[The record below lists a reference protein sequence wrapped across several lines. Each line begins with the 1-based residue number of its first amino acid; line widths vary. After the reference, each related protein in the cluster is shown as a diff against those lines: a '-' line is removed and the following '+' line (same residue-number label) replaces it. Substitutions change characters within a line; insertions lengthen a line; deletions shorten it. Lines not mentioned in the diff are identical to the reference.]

1 MKAIKQKDGY
11 YLYKIDG
18 HLELWRGKYGSE
30 YGFNAGYV
38 AYAENFEY
46 AVDVAK
52 EEAAALMAD
61 FKMYG

>member
-18 HLELWRGKYGSE
+18 HHELWRGKHGSE

-38 AYAENFEY
+38 ADPANFEY

-52 EEAAALMAD
+52 EEAAALMAE
-61 FKMYG
+61 FEMYG